1 MFHQIK
7 IMTTPLESLFGG
19 SLVDLAEKAGTRLN
33 EAEQRIQNCEKKSEN
48 AIQNV
53 SQLEIK
59 LQAIIDLLDK
69 MNSRFDMFENDIVA
83 KVTTRLDK
91 LEEYIQYLKQKD
103 NKETVKEP
111 SKSNGKKE
119 SVRESKSDDTEESV
133 NESKSDFKQEF
144 LTKSDGKQVENVNK
158 HDLKNYQERDRHI
171 KNDLLNKKVR
181 KDKDL
186 EQGKMKA
193 LCMLDELSVVSES
206 R

>member
-1 MFHQIK
+1 
-7 IMTTPLESLFGG
+7 MTTSLESLFGG
-19 SLVDLAEKAGTRLN
+19 SLIDIAEKAGTRLN
-33 EAEQRIQNCEKKSEN
+33 EAEQRVQNCEKKSEN

-59 LQAIIDLLDK
+59 LQTIIDLLDK
-69 MNSRFDMFENDIVA
+69 MNSRFDLFENDVVA
-83 KVTTRLDK
+83 RVNTRLDK
-91 LEEYIQYLKQKD
+91 IEEYIQYLKQKY
-103 NKETVKEP
+103 NKELVKEP
-111 SKSNGKKE
+111 SKSDGKKE
-119 SVRESKSDDTEESV
+119 SVRESKSDDTRESV
-133 NESKSDFKQEF
+133 NESKSDSKQEF

-158 HDLKNYQERDRHI
+158 HDLKNDQERDRHI

-193 LCMLDELSVVSES
+193 LRMLDELSVVSDS

>member
-19 SLVDLAEKAGTRLN
+19 SLLDLAEKAGTRLN
-33 EAEQRIQNCEKKSEN
+33 EAEERIQNCEKKSEN

-53 SQLEIK
+53 SQLESK
-59 LQAIIDLLDK
+59 LQIITNLLDK
-69 MNSRFDMFENDIVA
+69 MNSRFDMFENDVVA
-83 KVTTRLDK
+83 SITTRLDK
-91 LEEYIQYLKQKD
+91 QEEYIQYLKQKYK
-103 NKETVKEP
+103 KETVKEP
-111 SKSNGKKE
+111 SKNDCKQE
-119 SVRESKSDDTEESV
+119 SVRESKSDDTQEFV
-133 NESKSDFKQEF
+133 NESKSDYKQEF

-158 HDLKNYQERDRHI
+158 HDLKNDQERDRHI

-193 LCMLDELSVVSES
+193 LRMLDELSVVSES